1 MLQQAVNYWKGQV
14 RLRVESGFPERV
26 LNICAARQIAFWDL
40 TWETPLSF
48 IFTTTRRDFRRLKKA
63 AERLSCTLTV
73 VDREGMPYLL
83 RRFRRR
89 YALVAGLILCVLTL
103 FAGSFFIWDFEIEG
117 NQAVREEEILR
128 ALEKYGVG
136 LGTFGFSIESEQ
148 LRNDILLEIPELSY
162 IAVNVRGC
170 RAQVQVRE
178 RVEVPEIVDKRRTG
192 NTVASRDGLVVEIR
206 PLDGQ
211 KLVLPGTTV
220 QKGQL
225 LISGVTDDE
234 QAGTRFL
241 RGMGKV
247 YARTWYDFRCKVPQ
261 TVRRK
266 VYTGEER
273 VRLALC
279 WGGRRWDLSLG
290 RYLDLTDCDKTVER
304 HQLRLPG
311 DFLLPVTLVRET
323 YRCYQEVEEP
333 RTAEEAE
340 TAAAAVLRACLLS
353 GMEEGEVE
361 RESLATVPIG
371 GSYLTALQCECRE
384 QIGRFQELPREPE
397 TP

>member
-1 MLQQAVNYWKGQV
+1 MLQRAVNYWKGQV
-14 RLRVESGFPERV
+14 TLRVESGFPERV
-26 LNICAARQIAFWDL
+26 LNVCAARQIAFWDL
-40 TWETPLSF
+40 RWETPLSF
-48 IFTTTRRDFRRLKKA
+48 TFTVTRRDFRRLKKA
-63 AERLSCTLTV
+63 AERLSCEIAV
-73 VDREGMPYLL
+73 VEKEGMPYLL

-89 YALVAGLILCVLTL
+89 YALTAGLALCALALLT
-103 FAGSFFIWDFEIEG
+103 GSFFIWDFEIEG
-117 NQAVREEEILR
+117 NETLREEEILR

-148 LRNDILLEIPELSY
+148 LRNDILLELPKLSY

-178 RVEVPEIVDKRRTG
+178 RVEAPEIVDKRRTG
-192 NTVASRDGLVVEIR
+192 NTVAKKDGLITEIR

-211 KLVLPGTTV
+211 KLVLAGTTV

-247 YARTWYDFRCKVPQ
+247 YARTWYDLRCKVPQ

-266 VYTGEER
+266 HYTGEER
-273 VRLALC
+273 TRVALC
-279 WGGRRWDLSLG
+279 WGNRRLNLYLG
-290 RYLDLTDCDKTVER
+290 GGTPADCDKAVER
-304 HQLRLPG
+304 TQLRLPG
-311 DFLLPVTLVRET
+311 DIMLPVTVVRET
-323 YRCYQEVEEP
+323 LRFYEETEEP
-333 RTAEEAE
+333 RTAAEAE
-340 TAAAAVLRACLLS
+340 AAAAAALRQVLLS

-361 RESLATVPIG
+361 RERIATVPID
-371 GSYLTALQCECRE
+371 GSYLTALEAECRE
-384 QIGRFQELPREPE
+384 QIGQFVELPRE
-397 TP
+397 